1 MYCFMITA
9 VLTPLLHFFSRRSVQ
24 KMIKRGAQ
32 SRPHQLEEQLA
43 FKAETRTYREELR
56 RAIDGDVS

>member
-1 MYCFMITA
+1 MYCFMIPA

-32 SRPHQLEEQLA
+32 SPHQLEEQLA